1 MKYLEQNL
9 KLLKKLFLDYE
20 ANRSCGGEAFIFILL
35 LYLPAFG
42 VMAINFYRRHTF
54 LW

>member
-1 MKYLEQNL
+1 MWKESSQ
-9 KLLKKLFLDYE
+9 LLKKLFLDYE
-20 ANRSCGGEAFIFILL
+20 ANRSCEAEAFIFILL

-42 VMAINFYRRHTF
+42 VMVINFYRCHTF